1 MAGSIRLDRFLT
13 DMGAGTRSQVKEM
26 ARRGRIQVNGTAV
39 KKTDVRIEPDRDV
52 VVCDGRRVEYVG
64 MEYYM
69 LNKPMGVVSA
79 TRDNHTETV
88 VDLLGTGHR
97 ADIFPV
103 GRLDKDTEGFLLLTN
118 DGELA
123 HRLLAPGRHVDK
135 VYQVK
140 VAHPLSS
147 QDVAC
152 LEQGVDIGE
161 EAYTLP
167 ARVEV
172 VDRDQ
177 ILLTIQEGRFHQVK
191 RMLQAVDNKVMALK
205 RVSFGGLVLDPGL
218 EPGAC
223 RELTPGEV
231 ELLQKAGSKK
241 GMDKG
246 KIRRTGGGQDT

>member
-1 MAGSIRLDRFLT
+1 MRLDKFLCE
-13 DMGAGTRSQVKEM
+13 MNLGTRSQVKDYV
-26 ARRGRIQVNGTAV
+26 RQGHVTVNGLPEKAAERKIDITH
-39 KKTDVRIEPDRDV
+39 DL
-52 VVCDGRRVEYVG
+52 VCFQGHLLSYRQYV
-64 MEYYM
+64 YYM

-97 ADIFPV
+97 TDIFPV